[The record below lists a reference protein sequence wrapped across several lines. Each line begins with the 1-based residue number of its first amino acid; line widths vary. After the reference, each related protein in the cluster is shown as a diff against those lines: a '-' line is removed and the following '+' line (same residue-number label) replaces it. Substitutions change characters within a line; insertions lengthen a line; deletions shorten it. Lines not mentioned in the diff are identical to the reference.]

1 MAQTIREI
9 EAPGAPPREPPSTRS
24 TSARTVLGWA
34 GVVAA
39 VGAAAT
45 LAVVTLTGDSD
56 SRPTN
61 HSLIVEHGSIRAIEG
76 SVEDTVRSP
85 DRSDPSA
92 FVGTHPLVVEYGSIS
107 AIEGSVEDSSAVVG
121 AHPLVVEY
129 GSIRAIEGSVEDSS
143 PDAGAHPGGET

>member
-45 LAVVTLTGDSD
+45 LAVVTLTADSD
-56 SRPTN
+56 NKPSN

-76 SVEDTVRSP
+76 SVEDSVRSP
-85 DRSDPSA
+85 DASGTSPV
-92 FVGTHPLVVEYGSIS
+92 VGAHPGLVEHGSIS
-107 AIEGSVEDSSAVVG
+107 AIEGSVEDSVPVVG
-121 AHPLVVEY
+121 THPLILEY
-129 GSIRAIEGSVEDSS
+129 GSIRAIEGSVEDSA
-143 PDAGAHPGGET
+143 PDPGAPRGAG